1 MAAKLAV
8 EPASIGRLTGMYT
21 DENDKSKTLEFF
33 KQGNSLWLKNEV
45 FGVDLEY
52 IDNNK
57 FQPRGTPEQGLTYI
71 FEILPTGP
79 VKLTYP
85 IRNNGKID
93 YSVAM
98 NKRLAKIDNLSIRR
112 SSRGKKQQSS
122 ALGVLKVNNGPLS
135 ASEFAK
141 GSLQTRDAFLYDHTL
156 VRDAN

>member
-1 MAAKLAV
+1 MVTAEGYQSLVTQLYFSGDSHIVKDTWASSPKAKKRILEVRNLNDGTKKVSFDINMATKLGV
-8 EPASIGRLTGMYT
+8 EPASIGRLTGVYT

-71 FEILPTGP
+71 FEILASGP

-85 IRNNGKID
+85 TRNNGKID

-98 NKRLAKIDNLSIRR
+98 
-112 SSRGKKQQSS
+112 
-122 ALGVLKVNNGPLS
+122 
-135 ASEFAK
+135 K
-141 GSLQTRDAFLYDHTL
+141 G
-156 VRDAN
+156 